1 MASLYLQRKEL
12 VYYMGV
18 QNTCH
23 MIGEPKPLYGF
34 SIDFLLKIVI
44 VPGGDTLGISG
55 WGCAAGSL
63 EPLTFTRASSAEFC
77 YPILE

>member
-34 SIDFLLKIVI
+34 SIDFLLKFVI
-44 VPGGDTLGISG
+44 VPGGEGGYFRNFWVRMCRWEPGTLNLYQS
-55 WGCAAGSL
+55 
-63 EPLTFTRASSAEFC
+63 
-77 YPILE
+77 

>member
-34 SIDFLLKIVI
+34 SIDFLLKFVI
-44 VPGGDTLGISG
+44 VPGGGGVL
-55 WGCAAGSL
+55 
-63 EPLTFTRASSAEFC
+63 
-77 YPILE
+77 